1 MVFKRVVKKGLSV
14 LLTAALV
21 MSAGTPVSVLADEAS
36 DGITEVSVAE
46 VLLQEEA
53 ETEDIMQTEAEKE
66 ERDTALPADLNE
78 IVTVENGVINLN
90 GASVVVAAAEGQSNR
105 YQIFPDYDGDKLPDN
120 QIPLKIG
127 EQTYYKLNN
136 YELRGYSDPSKP
148 FDGDISITVS
158 AGIMKGVYGVYG
170 TKEAPVCVNGDVKLY
185 MEGGNVSGY
194 KAIAVYNG
202 KAANVTFSFTDTQ
215 NDNVEMYAA
224 CQSQVTGDVNYLL
237 GGQAEIKGTTDAT
250 HAMIGVAKDST
261 IGGSV
266 NARIGFESDL
276 YGFLSHSEKY
286 NYIPKY
292 WTKFVGVSDSKVTGN
307 IDYELKGIWTPGTS
321 VFVQGSTVGKDVNI
335 HAVSTKFTAMAG
347 DNSTVM
353 VTDSTIAGN
362 LKFTSDAQTGL
373 TSGGGIS
380 LLSGTDTE
388 KKSIVKGDLFVNIP
402 QVNIKNG
409 WTDVGNHANIEGAI
423 YSNVAGSITIDTVES
438 AVYTISENVTGKN
451 LVILEDAN
459 VVIGEGVSVELDQ
472 DLDVQTGAKLVNK
485 GTLSL
490 SLINRGSTTGTVAG
504 ILENKGSLS
513 TQYKSDQIRGKL
525 IIDATGWIVNDKDA
539 TWNVGCYV
547 DNQGKIVNYGTFVQ
561 TYSYESGVDYYYAR
575 LGEFFTTMP
584 LTLSH
589 QINTGMYTH
598 IYDSV
603 NQKYNSKMYYAIN
616 VDYPA
621 HCASEPILTGTEI
634 VSSGISGDANK
645 YIRMARVGEGVTSDF
660 TLTPGAVKGEDC
672 ALESVTYGTKHTQIE
687 ATETSGGKVYT
698 ASVLNEFSPIT
709 ITLDY
714 GEAGKIT
721 PITLDKTS
729 DSVTGLIVDQT
740 YTQKAPL
747 YDLTDLTIIGD
758 IVSEEGNVV
767 YTHTSGQLPKGI
779 MFKDAK
785 LYGTFQEACDKE
797 ISLTFTVTGLN
808 LTTAEFTLTLDGV
821 AKAVPSWSIP
831 TGFVG
836 KVGQMLDDVLLP
848 TDSRGTYFWETET
861 QSLDWVGTAV
871 ANIIFIPNDRYSVDN
886 YDWAAAAGDAWD
898 AENGRIYW
906 PVQIMVKAGKPQV
919 TSPTGLTATYGQT
932 FAEISLPS
940 DEDGTFSWDTAH
952 HALTDTVGNAGENT
966 CYVTYTPANE
976 NYEEMSGIAVTLI
989 VSPAVPVYEET
1000 LSEIEVFCDQEL
1012 GEVHFPKKN
1021 DGTYLWISDT
1031 TVKPKDGEQ
1040 RSVIYLPNDTAN
1052 YDWTMMNGWDS
1063 ERQGVTFS
1071 VRIKVVHA
1079 WDGGVVKTQ
1088 PTKESEGEKVFTC
1101 GLCGETRTEVL
1112 EKLPDASGDVGD
1124 NAGNTTGG
1132 NAAGDDSG
1140 IGQSS
1145 VQPQVGY
1152 TLSDKKSKAVYKVS
1166 VVEKEVTYVK
1176 PLKKTYTK
1184 VKIPNTVKYDGVTY
1198 KVTAIANNAF
1208 KNNKK
1213 LKSVTIPK
1221 NIKTI
1226 GNSAFYKCTA
1236 LKSVTIPK
1244 NVSKIGSKAFY
1255 GCKKLTKMTIKT
1267 SKLTEKKVGKKA
1279 FTKMGSSN
1287 YKKVKVKVP
1296 KKKLKAYKKVLQ
1308 KRGLSKKAKVKK

>member
-1 MVFKRVVKKGLSV
+1 MNIWAASTNFSV
-14 LLTAALV
+14 MTGANHAILV
-21 MSAGTPVSVLADEAS
+21 
-36 DGITEVSVAE
+36 
-46 VLLQEEA
+46 
-53 ETEDIMQTEAEKE
+53 
-66 ERDTALPADLNE
+66 
-78 IVTVENGVINLN
+78 
-90 GASVVVAAAEGQSNR
+90 
-105 YQIFPDYDGDKLPDN
+105 
-120 QIPLKIG
+120 
-127 EQTYYKLNN
+127 
-136 YELRGYSDPSKP
+136 
-148 FDGDISITVS
+148 
-158 AGIMKGVYGVYG
+158 
-170 TKEAPVCVNGDVKLY
+170 
-185 MEGGNVSGY
+185 
-194 KAIAVYNG
+194 
-202 KAANVTFSFTDTQ
+202 
-215 NDNVEMYAA
+215 
-224 CQSQVTGDVNYLL
+224 
-237 GGQAEIKGTTDAT
+237 
-250 HAMIGVAKDST
+250 KDST
-261 IGGSV
+261 V
-266 NARIGFESDL
+266 N
-276 YGFLSHSEKY
+276 
-286 NYIPKY
+286 
-292 WTKFVGVSDSKVTGN
+292 
-307 IDYELKGIWTPGTS
+307 
-321 VFVQGSTVGKDVNI
+321 
-335 HAVSTKFTAMAG
+335 
-347 DNSTVM
+347 
-353 VTDSTIAGN
+353 GN
-362 LKFTSDAQTGL
+362 LNFFGDAQMGL

-380 LLSGTDTE
+380 LLMGSSAE
-388 KKSIVKGDLFVNIP
+388 KKSMVKGDLYVDIP
-402 QVNIKNG
+402 SENIKNG
-409 WTDVGNHANIEGAI
+409 WTGVGEYAVVKGAV
-423 YSNVAGSITIDTVES
+423 YSNVAGDITIDTVGSTAYIIE
-438 AVYTISENVTGKN
+438 ENVDGKE

-459 VVIGEGVSVELDQ
+459 VLIAEGVSVELSR
-472 DLDVQTGAKLVNK
+472 DLDIRNGAKLVNE

-490 SLINRGSTTGTVAG
+490 TLADRSSADGTVAG
-504 ILENKGSLS
+504 LLENKGSLTTKYRS
-513 TQYKSDQIRGKL
+513 GETRDHL
-525 IIDATGWIVNDKDA
+525 IIAATGWIVNDKDA
-539 TWNVGCYV
+539 TWNVGCCI

-561 TYSYESGVDYYYAR
+561 SYSYESGVEYYYAK
-575 LGEFFTTMP
+575 LGEFFTTRP

-589 QINTGMYTH
+589 SINTGMYTY
-598 IYDSV
+598 IYDSA
-603 NQKYNSKMYYAIN
+603 NKIYNSKMYYAID

-621 HCASEPILTGTEI
+621 HCAAPPTLTGTEI
-634 VSSGISGDANK
+634 VSSGISGDTNQ

-660 TLTPGAVKGEDC
+660 TLIPGEVKVEDC
-672 ALESVTYGTKHTQIE
+672 VLESVTYGTKHTQIE

-698 ASVLNEFSPIT
+698 ASVLGEFSPIT

-729 DSVTGLIVDQT
+729 DLVTGLVVDQT

-758 IVSEEGNVV
+758 IISEEGNVV
-767 YTHTSGQLPKGI
+767 YTHTSGKLPKGI
-779 MFKDAK
+779 VFKDGK
-785 LYGTFQEACDKE
+785 LYGTFEEASDE
-797 ISLTFTVTGLN
+797 ETVLIFTVTGRN

-821 AKAVPSWSIP
+821 AKAVPRWSIP

-919 TSPTGLTATYGQT
+919 TPPTGLTATYGQT

-976 NYEEMSGIAVTLI
+976 NYEEMRGIAVTLI

-1021 DGTYLWISDT
+1021 DGKYLWISDT

-1079 WDGGVVKTQ
+1079 WDGGVVKIQ

-1166 VVEKEVTYVK
+1166 VVAKEVTYVK

-1213 LKSVTIPK
+1213 LKSVTIPT

-1296 KKKLKAYKKVLQ
+1296 KKKLKSYKKVLQ